1 MEKFKIGDRVK
12 HKYCGLVGIVKKIN
26 MNLDFPYSI
35 LFDNGDIDLCSS
47 ACLTKIKPQKQT
59 IVIKREDDTVT
70 AYMGKHKAVAKCS
83 PDDEFDLYKGAVLAI
98 TRLLVEGKIDG

>member
-12 HKYCGLVGIVKKIN
+12 HKYYGLGIIKEIN
-26 MNLDFPYSI
+26 MNLALSYNI
-35 LFDNGDIDLCSS
+35 LLDNGDIALCSN

-59 IVIKREDDTVT
+59 IVIKCEDDTVT

-83 PDDEFDLYKGAVLAI
+83 PDDEFDLYKGAILAL
-98 TRLLVEGKIDG
+98 TRLLVEGKING

>member
-1 MEKFKIGDRVK
+1 MEKFKVGDRVK
-12 HKYCGLVGIVKKIN
+12 HKYYGLGIIKKIN
-26 MNLDFPYSI
+26 MDLDLPYAI
-35 LFDNGDIDLCSS
+35 LFDNGDITLCPN
-47 ACLTKIKPQKQT
+47 AFLTKIKPQKQT

-98 TRLLVEGKIDG
+98 TRLLVEGEING

>member
-1 MEKFKIGDRVK
+1 MENFKVGDRVK
-12 HKYCGLVGIVKKIN
+12 HKYYGLGIVKEIN
-26 MNLDFPYSI
+26 MNLIFPYHI
-35 LFDNGDIDLCSS
+35 WFDNGDIVFCSNV
-47 ACLTKIKPQKQT
+47 CLTKIKPQKQT

-83 PDDEFDLYKGAVLAI
+83 PDDEFDLYKGAILAI

>member
-1 MEKFKIGDRVK
+1 MEKFKVGDRVK
-12 HKYCGLVGIVKKIN
+12 HKYYGLGIIKEIN
-26 MNLDFPYSI
+26 MNLALSYNI
-35 LFDNGDIDLCSS
+35 LLDNGDIALCSN

-70 AYMGKHKAVAKCS
+70 AYMGKYKAVAKCS

-98 TRLLVEGKIDG
+98 TRLLIEGKIDG

>member
-1 MEKFKIGDRVK
+1 MEKFKVGDRVK
-12 HKYCGLVGIVKKIN
+12 HGFYNLGIIKKIN
-26 MNLDFPYSI
+26 MDLDLPYAI
-35 LFDNGDIDLCSS
+35 LFDNGDTALCSN

-83 PDDEFDLYKGAVLAI
+83 PDDEFDLYKGAILAL

>member
-1 MEKFKIGDRVK
+1 MMFKVGDRVK
-12 HKYCGLVGIVKKIN
+12 HKLYGLGIIDEIDTN
-26 MNLDFPYSI
+26 YEDIYHGS
-35 LFDNGDIDLCSS
+35 FDNGSS
-47 ACLTKIKPQKQT
+47 AWSSGIYFTNIKPQKQT
-59 IVIKREDDTVT
+59 IVIKQKDNTVT

>member
-1 MEKFKIGDRVK
+1 MEKFKVGDRVK
-12 HKYCGLVGIVKKIN
+12 HKYYGLGIIKEIN
-26 MNLDFPYSI
+26 MNLALSYNI
-35 LFDNGDIDLCSS
+35 LLDNGDIALCSN

-70 AYMGKHKAVAKCS
+70 TYIGKHKAVAKCS

-98 TRLLVEGKIDG
+98 TRLLVEGKINS

>member
-1 MEKFKIGDRVK
+1 MKFKVGDRVK
-12 HKYCGLVGIVKKIN
+12 HKYYGLGIVKKIN
-26 MNLDFPYSI
+26 INLALPYDI
-35 LFDNGDIDLCSS
+35 LFDNGDITLCSN
-47 ACLTKIKPQKQT
+47 AYLTKIKPQKQT

-70 AYMGKHKAVAKCS
+70 AYMGKHKAVAECS

>member
-1 MEKFKIGDRVK
+1 MEKFKVGDRVK
-12 HKYCGLVGIVKKIN
+12 HKYYGLGIIKKIN
-26 MNLDFPYSI
+26 IDLALPYAI
-35 LFDNGDIDLCSS
+35 LFDNGDIEVCSNIY
-47 ACLTKIKPQKQT
+47 LTKIKPQKQT

-83 PDDEFDLYKGAVLAI
+83 PDDKFDLYKGAILAI